1 MRASS
6 WRLRV
11 RAPLGSLALVG
22 IMVVALAGGGCKS
35 LEKSAHEDPLK
46 CERDPK
52 CDKKRG
58 RTMDCSRQCN
68 DDPACM
74 DRCEQVQAP
83 NGRLGR

>member
-1 MRASS
+1 MTRAAFAVVCSVLFVGVGACS
-6 WRLRV
+6 AV
-11 RAPLGSLALVG
+11 NRAAQ
-22 IMVVALAGGGCKS
+22 
-35 LEKSAHEDPLK
+35 EDPMK

-58 RTMDCSRQCN
+58 RTADCSRQCN

-83 NGRLGR
+83 NGRLGH

>member
-1 MRASS
+1 MSRALVAVVVAASS
-6 WRLRV
+6 L
-11 RAPLGSLALVG
+11 LA
-22 IMVVALAGGGCKS
+22 C
-35 LEKSAHEDPLK
+35 SAVNKAAQEDPMK

-74 DRCEQVQAP
+74 ERCEQVQAP
-83 NGRLGR
+83 NGRLGH

>member
-1 MRASS
+1 VSGARG
-6 WRLRV
+6 L
-11 RAPLGSLALVG
+11 LALAVAAAVCGVG
-22 IMVVALAGGGCKS
+22 LGACKT
-35 LEKSAHEDPLK
+35 LEKAAQEDPLK

-58 RTMDCSRQCN
+58 RTADCSRQCN

>member
-1 MRASS
+1 VL
-6 WRLRV
+6 RLV
-11 RAPLGSLALVG
+11 WLAALLA
-22 IMVVALAGGGCKS
+22 IAALAPACKTMQ
-35 LEKSAHEDPLK
+35 KAAREDPLK

-58 RTMDCSRQCN
+58 RTADCSRQCN

-83 NGRLGR
+83 NGRLGH

>member
-1 MRASS
+1 MTRGALLGVAFGAVLASALSVGACSAVNRA
-6 WRLRV
+6 
-11 RAPLGSLALVG
+11 AQ
-22 IMVVALAGGGCKS
+22 
-35 LEKSAHEDPLK
+35 EDPMK

-58 RTMDCSRQCN
+58 RTADCSRQCN

-83 NGRLGR
+83 NGRLGH

>member
-1 MRASS
+1 MSRA
-6 WRLRV
+6 LV
-11 RAPLGSLALVG
+11 AVVVAAGSL
-22 IMVVALAGGGCKS
+22 LAC
-35 LEKSAHEDPLK
+35 SAVNKAAQEDPMK

-74 DRCEQVQAP
+74 ERCEQVQAP
-83 NGRLGR
+83 NGRLGH

>member
-1 MRASS
+1 MKPTSS
-6 WRLRV
+6 L
-11 RAPLGSLALVG
+11 
-22 IMVVALAGGGCKS
+22 VVALLTMMAFALSGAGCKS
-35 LEKSAHEDPLK
+35 LQKSAQEDPLK

-58 RTMDCSRQCN
+58 RTMDCSLQCN

-74 DRCEQVQAP
+74 ERCEQVQAP

>member
-1 MRASS
+1 MTR
-6 WRLRV
+6 
-11 RAPLGSLALVG
+11 GALV
-22 IMVVALAGGGCKS
+22 VVLASALGLGAC
-35 LEKSAHEDPLK
+35 SAVNRAAQEAPMK

-58 RTMDCSRQCN
+58 RTADCSRQCN

-83 NGRLGR
+83 NGRLGH

>member
-1 MRASS
+1 MTARATP
-6 WRLRV
+6 V
-11 RAPLGSLALVG
+11 APLLMLLLVLGLGLA
-22 IMVVALAGGGCKS
+22 ACKTM
-35 LEKSAHEDPLK
+35 EKAAREDPLK

-58 RTMDCSRQCN
+58 RTQDCSMQCN

-83 NGRLGR
+83 TRLGR